1 MKFGIYPILLT
12 TTLFT
17 NLASAALI
25 DNNIY
30 TTDTAT
36 GLDWLDLTQTVNT
49 DYSLVESQ
57 MGAGGQFE
65 GWTLA
70 TPDQVITLLGNAGGN
85 GIYDGTNDT
94 HDVTSAHFDSGWS
107 TENNG
112 VVAPLLDMWGN
123 FSTDPQNHSAHV
135 IFDEQNAFGNY
146 TMAYLFDTTKASW
159 GLTSD
164 LIEITTTWSGTASTQ
179 VGAALV
185 RPSAV
190 PLPAAVWLFGTGL
203 LTLLG
208 FAHKRKS
215 LR

>member
-1 MKFGIYPILLT
+1 MKYGIYPVLLA

-25 DNNIY
+25 DNG
-30 TTDTAT
+30 TFVTDTNT

-49 DYSLVESQ
+49 DYSVVESQ

-70 TPDQVITLLGNAGGN
+70 SYDQVITFLGNAGGN
-85 GIYDGTNDT
+85 GVYDGTNDT
-94 HDVTSAHFDSGWS
+94 HDISSAHYDSGWN

-123 FSTDPQNHSAHV
+123 FSIDPQDHSAHF
-135 IFDEQNAFGNY
+135 IFNEQNIFGHY
-146 TMAYLFDTTKASW
+146 TMAYLFDTSKSSW

-164 LIEITTTWSGTASTQ
+164 LMEIVTTWSGVASTQ

-190 PLPAAVWLFGTGL
+190 PLPAAVWLFGAGL
-203 LTLLG
+203 LSLLG
-208 FAHKRKS
+208 LARKR
-215 LR
+215 